1 MPIHLFRIQK
11 NGNNIK
17 ITNKRIKLAKL
28 GYIPYQTSP
37 EYRKLLKT
45 CTINNVDCQKR
56 KWKNIMQL

>member
-1 MPIHLFRIQK
+1 ME
-11 NGNNIK
+11 NNIK